1 MQALV
6 VIVLCAA
13 AAATYAIYCARKDC
27 RVERE
32 HQAVVTALSPG
43 PKVREMT
50 TMRPNPMRSRRL
62 ASGSQ
67 PTFTPSASDDFKHVP
82 TDYGTYTPAE
92 VDSAILG
99 RADTELHHAIPVCAE
114 APSHDTFS
122 GGHHDACSTHDSSYG
137 GGFDG
142 GGHHGH

>member
-1 MQALV
+1 MQALI

-13 AAATYAIYCARKDC
+13 AGVIYVIYCVRKDR

-32 HQAVVTALSPG
+32 LQVVVTTLSPG

-50 TMRPNPMRSRRL
+50 TMRPNPMRSRSL

-67 PTFTPSASDDFKHVP
+67 PTFTP
-82 TDYGTYTPAE
+82 AE
-92 VDSAILG
+92 VDSAVLG
-99 RADTELHHAIPVCAE
+99 RADTELHHATPACAG

-137 GGFDG
+137 EGFDG
-142 GGHHGH
+142 GGHRGG